1 MKNELGK
8 IALTLLLFFIPILA
22 FSQEISN
29 EKYQKILDFLKMHKP
44 PVKLRACDFV
54 M

>member
-8 IALTLLLFFIPILA
+8 IALTLLLFFIPILT

-29 EKYQKILDFLKMHKP
+29 EKYQKII
-44 PVKLRACDFV
+44 V
-54 M
+54 MNGEKKVG